1 MTFTRPPWTPPQ
13 LEHDFVHASGEATD
27 DLDPATGAVVA
38 RVRQATAADADV
50 AVRRA
55 KAAFTQASWRN
66 NGALRSRVLHR
77 YAERLREHTGEL
89 AELLTREQGKTL
101 GEARSEILGSAD
113 MVDYYAGLAR
123 AVYGRSMALSDTAHG
138 VVVREPAGVV
148 VVITPWNWPLTLL
161 ERSLAPALAAGNAC
175 VVKPASLTPAITV
188 AGLALL
194 AQDPELTDGILTCV
208 TGPGR
213 EIGDALV
220 GHPDV
225 DMIAFTGESGTGAQV
240 MRTAAAQAKKVAL
253 ELGGKSPN
261 LVFADANLDKALDGA
276 MNAIFTTSGQICT
289 AGSRL
294 LVEATIYDEFTEG
307 LVKRVGQLRLGDPM
321 DPDTTLGPLV
331 SAAQA
336 RTVTEYIDIGRA
348 EGTLLAGGT
357 LLAADD
363 ARPEGGVLSTGHFV
377 APTVIADLPAGSRV
391 VREEVFGPVLT
402 VHRFADEAEAIRLA
416 EDTEFG
422 LAAGIWTRD
431 LDRAWRVGRAV
442 RSGTVWINT
451 YHHFYPEAEVGGFRG
466 SGLGRQQGV
475 DGLLE
480 FTETKHLNFDSSA
493 TLW

>member
-1 MTFTRPPWTPPQ
+1 MSMTRPAWTP
-13 LEHDFVHASGEATD
+13 LELDYDFVHATGATAD
-27 DLDPATGAVVA
+27 DLDPTTGEVVA
-38 RVRQATAADADV
+38 RVRQATAADAD
-50 AVRRA
+50 AAIRRA
-55 KAAFTQASWRN
+55 RSAFSTTRWRN
-66 NGALRSRVLHR
+66 DGARRGRVLGR
-77 YAERLREHTGEL
+77 YAERLRERSEEL
-89 AELLTREQGKTL
+89 AELLTREQGKTI
-101 GEARSEILGSAD
+101 GEARSEIAGSAD

-123 AVYGRSMALSDTAHG
+123 AVYGRAIALSDTAHG
-138 VVVREPAGVV
+138 VILREPTGVV
-148 VVITPWNWPLTLL
+148 AVITPWNWPLTLL

-194 AQDPELTDGILTCV
+194 AADPELPDGILTCV

-220 GHPDV
+220 AHPDV

-240 MRTAAAQAKKVAL
+240 MRTAAGRAKKVAL

-261 LVFADANLDKALDGA
+261 IVFADANLDKALDGA
-276 MNAIFTTSGQICT
+276 INAIFTTSGQICT

-294 LVEATIYDEFTEG
+294 LVEGSIYDEFLEG
-307 LVKRVGQLRLGDPM
+307 LLKRVGQLRLGDPL
-321 DPDTTLGPLV
+321 DPGTTLGPLV
-331 SAAQA
+331 SAGQA
-336 RTVTEYIDIGRA
+336 RTVTEYIELGRT
-348 EGTLLAGGT
+348 EGTLLTG
-357 LLAADD
+357 ADK
-363 ARPEGGVLSTGHFV
+363 PQGGVFDTGCFV
-377 APTVIADLPAGSRV
+377 APAVIADLPLDSRV

-402 VHRFADEAEAIRLA
+402 VHPFPDEAEAIRLA

-480 FTETKHLNFDSSA
+480 FTETKHLNFDSA
-493 TLW
+493 QTLW

>member
-1 MTFTRPPWTPPQ
+1 MTNRHPWTPPR
-13 LEHDFVHASGEATD
+13 LEHDFVHATGDLAD
-27 DLDPATGAVVA
+27 DLDPTTGEVVA
-38 RVRQATAADADV
+38 HIRQSTKADTDAAV
-50 AVRRA
+50 KRA
-55 KAAFTQASWRN
+55 KAAFATTKWRN
-66 NGALRSRVLHR
+66 DGALRARVLAR
-77 YAERLREHTGEL
+77 YAQSLRQQADEL
-89 AELLTREQGKTL
+89 AELLTREQGKTIA
-101 GEARSEILGSAD
+101 EARSEILGSAD

-123 AVYGRSMALSDTAHG
+123 TVYGRAIALTDTAHG
-138 VVVREPAGVV
+138 VIMREPAGVV
-148 VVITPWNWPLTLL
+148 AVITPWNWPLTLL

-188 AGLALL
+188 AGLAPL
-194 AQDPELTDGILTCV
+194 ADDPELPDGILTCV

-261 LVFADANLDKALDGA
+261 LVFADASLDKALDGA
-276 MNAIFTTSGQICT
+276 INAIFTTSGQICT

-294 LVEATIYDEFTEG
+294 LIDAQIYDEFLEG
-307 LVKRVGQLRLGDPM
+307 LLKRVGQLKLGDPL
-321 DPDTTLGPLV
+321 DPATTLGPLV
-331 SAAQA
+331 SAGQA
-336 RTVTEYIDIGRA
+336 RTVTEYVEIGRS
-348 EGTLLAGGT
+348 EGTLLIG
-357 LLAADD
+357 ADTPV
-363 ARPEGGVLSTGHFV
+363 PETGHFV
-377 APTVIADLPAGSRV
+377 APAVIADLPPGSRV

-431 LDRAWRVGRAV
+431 LNRAWRVGRAV
-442 RSGTVWINT
+442 RAGTVWINT

-480 FTETKHLNFDSSA
+480 FTETKHLNFDSA
-493 TLW
+493 ENLW

>member
-1 MTFTRPPWTPPQ
+1 MTDEPTRRPWTP
-13 LEHDFVHASGEATD
+13 LELPAPEHRFVHATGDTAA
-27 DLDPATGAVVA
+27 DLDPATGEVVA
-38 RVRQATAADADV
+38 LVRQATTADV
-50 AVRRA
+50 DDAVRRA
-55 KAAFTQASWRN
+55 AAAFATARWRN
-66 NGALRSRVLHR
+66 DGATRARVLHR
-77 YAERLREHTGEL
+77 YADRLREHAGDL
-89 AELLTREQGKTL
+89 AELLSREQGKTL
-101 GEARSEILGSAD
+101 AEARSEIAGSAD

-123 AVYGRSMALSDTAHG
+123 AVYGRAIALGDTAHG
-138 VVVREPAGVV
+138 VIVQEPAGVV
-148 VVITPWNWPLTLL
+148 AIITPWNWPLTLL
-161 ERSLAPALAAGNAC
+161 QRSLAPALAAGNAC

-194 AQDPELTDGILTCV
+194 AEDSDLPDGILTCV

-220 GHPDV
+220 AHPGV
-225 DMIAFTGESGTGAQV
+225 DMVAFTGESATGAQV
-240 MRTAAAQAKKVAL
+240 MRTAAATAKKVAL

-261 LVFADANLDKALDGA
+261 IVFADANLDKALDGA
-276 MNAIFTTSGQICT
+276 LNAIFTTSGQICT

-294 LVEATIYDEFTEG
+294 LVESAVYDGFTEG
-307 LVKRVGQLRLGDPM
+307 LVKRVEQLRLGDPL
-321 DPDTTLGPLV
+321 DPATTLGPLV
-331 SAAQA
+331 SAGQA
-336 RTVTEYIDIGRA
+336 RTVTEYIEIGRT
-348 EGTLLAGGT
+348 EGTLLTGGEQP
-357 LLAADD
+357 A
-363 ARPEGGVLSTGHFV
+363 GGVLDTGHFV

-402 VHRFADEAEAIRLA
+402 VHRFGDEAEAIRLA

-442 RSGTVWINT
+442 RAGTVWINT

-475 DGLLE
+475 NGLLE
-480 FTETKHLNFDSSA
+480 FTETKHLNFDSAA